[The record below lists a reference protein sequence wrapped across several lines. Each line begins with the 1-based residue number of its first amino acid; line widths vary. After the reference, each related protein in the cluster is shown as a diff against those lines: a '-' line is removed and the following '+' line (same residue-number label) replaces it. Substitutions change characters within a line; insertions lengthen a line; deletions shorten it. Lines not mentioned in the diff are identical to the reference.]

1 MRLSSVGATM
11 KIRSFL
17 NIAAL
22 SLAFAFSTASLRAE
36 PVVLT
41 EDVLKRYMAIFPSY
55 MRITLELDGTSKMRE
70 GAAKE
75 AKVTELI
82 EKRNALLTA
91 NGWEDFSEYME
102 VDARVVRAMTPLGIL
117 EKLKNAP
124 EPDRKK
130 AEDTVALQLQDYTP
144 EEIALVKKNLVGLTK
159 MRRDALAGR

>member
-117 EKLKNAP
+117 EKLKNAS

-130 AEDTVALQLQDYTP
+130 AEDTVAAQLQDYTP